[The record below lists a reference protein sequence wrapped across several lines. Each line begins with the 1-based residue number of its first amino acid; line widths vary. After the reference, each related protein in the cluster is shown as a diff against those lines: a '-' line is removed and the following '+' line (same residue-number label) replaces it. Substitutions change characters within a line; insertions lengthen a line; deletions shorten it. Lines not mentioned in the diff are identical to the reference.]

1 MLALV
6 LLSVNVAGDAVPLP
20 HAHAHNDYEHAR
32 PFFDATE
39 RGFLSLEADVFLVDG
54 TLWVAHERAHLKPE
68 RTLKSLYLEPLARRH
83 RAGIPELTLMVD
95 IKADGAAATARLK
108 EELKAYA
115 SMISRPGHKGSV
127 QVVVSGAGDRELIG
141 NDEERWMFLD
151 GRPGDLER
159 PAEPWIAWVSDAWP
173 RHFSWYGEGA
183 IPEGQSAKLQRMVQ
197 AAHAR
202 GYRLRFW
209 MTPEREAVWTVLRDH
224 QVDLIG
230 TDQLERLQS
239 FFARN
244 RDIPLTNAGTEQV
257 NPALP

>member
-6 LLSVNVAGDAVPLP
+6 LISATLTGEATPLP
-20 HAHAHNDYEHAR
+20 HAHAHNDYEHPR

-39 RGFLSLEADVFLVDG
+39 RGFMSLEADVFLVDG

-108 EELKAYA
+108 EELKSYA
-115 SMISRPGHKGSV
+115 RIISRPGNKGSV
-127 QVVVSGAGDRELIG
+127 QVVVSGAGDREFIRS
-141 NDEERWMFLD
+141 DEERWMRLD
-151 GRPGDLER
+151 GRPADLER

-183 IPEGQSAKLQRMVQ
+183 FPQGQSAKLRRMVQ

-209 MTPEREAVWTVLRDH
+209 MTPERESVWEVLRDH

-230 TDQLERLQS
+230 TDQLDGLQS
-239 FFARN
+239 FFRGTMTF
-244 RDIPLTNAGTEQV
+244 PLQMRA
-257 NPALP
+257 NPR